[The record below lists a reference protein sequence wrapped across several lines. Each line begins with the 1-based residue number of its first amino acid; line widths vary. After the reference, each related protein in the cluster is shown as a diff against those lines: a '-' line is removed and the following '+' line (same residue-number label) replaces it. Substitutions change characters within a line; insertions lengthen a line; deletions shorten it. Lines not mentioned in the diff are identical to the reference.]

1 MKRIVFLILCILVSV
16 VTYSQSNRKIRELE
30 RIRKAT
36 LEEIENT
43 NQLLKETKNSTRSM
57 LSRIS
62 LITNQIA
69 SRKKVINVLGE
80 EISAIDEQIADMNR
94 DIARLNKEHEEKKGN
109 YGKSMR
115 SMYQKRTTQDKLLF
129 ILSADNFAQS
139 YRRLR
144 YLKEYAD
151 WQKRQALLIIES
163 RELVARK
170 KQELEKVKDEKRNL
184 LKNREV
190 ESQKLQTEENN
201 KREEVQELK
210 KKEKELNEELK
221 KKRRE
226 AQGLNNQIE
235 RLIAEEIAR
244 AEAEARREA
253 EAEARRE
260 AERKRKNAAENKQ
273 EKVEVAAPTRQAES
287 KGGYAMTVDERR
299 LSGDF
304 AKNRGQLPFPV
315 SSRYTV
321 ISYFGEQRHQE
332 LKHVVTNNNGI
343 DIRVSPGAEAR
354 SVFNGEVT
362 SVFVVPGYNNSII
375 VRHGNYLTVYANLS
389 TVYVKKGDRV
399 STGQALGKIFTDSE
413 DGNSTVLH
421 FEVRKEKDK
430 LNPLNW
436 VKR

>member
-36 LEEIENT
+36 LAEIENT
-43 NQLLKETKNSTRSM
+43 NQLLKETKKSTRSM

-80 EISAIDEQIADMNR
+80 EISAIDEQISDMNR
-94 DIARLNKEHEEKKGN
+94 DIARLSKEHDEKKGN
-109 YGKSMR
+109 YAKSMR

-163 RELVARK
+163 REQVARK
-170 KQELEKVKDEKRNL
+170 KQELEKVQAEKRSL
-184 LKNREV
+184 LKSREV
-190 ESQKLQTEENN
+190 ESQKLQSEEND
-201 KREEVQELK
+201 KKEEVQELK

-244 AEAEARREA
+244 AEE
-253 EAEARRE
+253 EARRE
-260 AERKRKNAAENKQ
+260 AERNRKKAAENKQ
-273 EKVEVAAPTRQAES
+273 EKVAVETPTRQAES

-315 SSRYTV
+315 SGRYTV

-343 DIRVSPGAEAR
+343 DVRVSPGAEAR
-354 SVFNGEVT
+354 TVFKGEVT

-375 VRHGNYLTVYANLS
+375 VRHGNYLTVYSNLS
-389 TVYVKKGDRV
+389 SVYVKKGDKV
-399 STGQALGKIFTDSE
+399 STGQALGKIFTDTE

-430 LNPLNW
+430 LNPLQW

>member
-354 SVFNGEVT
+354 SVFKGEVT

-389 TVYVKKGDRV
+389 SVYVKKGDRV

>member
-43 NQLLKETKNSTRSM
+43 NQLLKETKKSTRSM

-94 DIARLNKEHEEKKGN
+94 DIARLSKEHEEKKGN
-109 YGKSMR
+109 YAKSMR

-170 KQELEKVKDEKRNL
+170 KQDLEKVKDEKRSL

-190 ESQKLQTEENN
+190 ESQKLQSEEND

-210 KKEKELNEELK
+210 KKEKELNEELR

-244 AEAEARREA
+244 AEE
-253 EAEARRE
+253 EARRE
-260 AERKRKNAAENKQ
+260 AERNRKKAAENKQ

-315 SSRYTV
+315 SGRYTV

-332 LKHVVTNNNGI
+332 LKHVITNNNGI
-343 DIRVSPGAEAR
+343 DVRVSPGAEAR
-354 SVFNGEVT
+354 SVFKGEVT

-375 VRHGNYLTVYANLS
+375 VRHGNYLTVYSNLS
-389 TVYVKKGDRV
+389 TVYVKKGDKV

-430 LNPLNW
+430 LNPLQW

>member
-163 RELVARK
+163 REQVARK
-170 KQELEKVKDEKRNL
+170 KQELEKVKDEKRSL

-354 SVFNGEVT
+354 SVFKGEVT

>member
-36 LEEIENT
+36 LAEIENT
-43 NQLLKETKNSTRSM
+43 NQLLKETKKSTRSM

-94 DIARLNKEHEEKKGN
+94 DIARLSKEHEEKKGN
-109 YGKSMR
+109 YAKSMR

-163 RELVARK
+163 REQVTRK
-170 KQELEKVKDEKRNL
+170 KQELEKVKDEKRSL

-190 ESQKLQTEENN
+190 ESQKLQSEEND
-201 KREEVQELK
+201 KKEEVQELK

-244 AEAEARREA
+244 AEEEARREA

-321 ISYFGEQRHQE
+321 IRYFGEQRHQE

-354 SVFNGEVT
+354 SVFKGEVT

-389 TVYVKKGDRV
+389 SVYVKKGDRV

-430 LNPLNW
+430 LNPLQW

>member
-43 NQLLKETKNSTRSM
+43 NQLLKETKNSARSM
-57 LSRIS
+57 LSRIN

-94 DIARLNKEHEEKKGN
+94 DIARLSKEHEEKKGN
-109 YGKSMR
+109 YAKSMR

-163 RELVARK
+163 REQVARK

-190 ESQKLQTEENN
+190 ESQKLQSEENN

-244 AEAEARREA
+244 AAEEARREA

-273 EKVEVAAPTRQAES
+273 EKVAVAAPTRQAES

-315 SSRYTV
+315 SGRYTV

-343 DIRVSPGAEAR
+343 DVRVSPGAEAR

-375 VRHGNYLTVYANLS
+375 VRHGNYLTVYSNLS

-399 STGQALGKIFTDSE
+399 STGQALGKIFTDTE

-430 LNPLNW
+430 LNPLQW
-436 VKR
+436 VRR